1 MLNCSPNS
9 FKLGE
14 NANLSMAEEDALDI
28 LDEAL
33 EVYDE
38 FEETPEEKEQIR
50 EAYEENRSDL
60 IDFYKQLV
68 VMGEGEMPKKAIK
81 KAGKS
86 ERMDTAEDLLYKN
99 VDLLRKGS
107 IEDMEEASMMIHKV
121 CLAYFLLDRT
131 RKLEEL
137 TVKTK
142 NVSLYCLYL
151 SLEERV
157 CDMLSAKYYESS
169 FMEIMDEYLDT
180 EPILAACSELCG
192 LMVPPLEEILKETHD
207 SWLNQEL
214 SLP

>member
-1 MLNCSPNS
+1 
-9 FKLGE
+9 
-14 NANLSMAEEDALDI
+14 MADEDALDL

-33 EVYDE
+33 GAYDE
-38 FEETPEEKEQIR
+38 FEGNPEPEDVEGIK
-50 EAYEENRSDL
+50 EAYEENRTDL
-60 IDFYKQLV
+60 INFYKQLV

-81 KAGKS
+81 RAGKS
-86 ERMDTAEDLLYKN
+86 ERMDAAEDLLYKK
-99 VDLLRKGS
+99 VDLLREGS

-131 RKLEEL
+131 KKLEEL
-137 TVKTK
+137 TVKTR

-157 CDMLSAKYYESS
+157 CDMLSERYYESS

-180 EPILAACSELCG
+180 EPIVAACSELCG
-192 LMVPPLEEILKETHD
+192 LVVPPLEEILKETQS

-214 SLP
+214 P